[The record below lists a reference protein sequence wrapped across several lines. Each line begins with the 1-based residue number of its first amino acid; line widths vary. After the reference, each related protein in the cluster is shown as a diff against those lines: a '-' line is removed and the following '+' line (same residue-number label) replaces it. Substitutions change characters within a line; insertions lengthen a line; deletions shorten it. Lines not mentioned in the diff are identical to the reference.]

1 MRRNVVPLSKIVKI
15 HACLRRQRGRLAR
28 HLIGNATKAVTSKT
42 QPYRPFLEDVR
53 PLARPGRVIPVWR
66 ELLADG
72 FTPVTAFATVGGGD
86 GSYLLESVVGGEK
99 WARYS
104 FVGCEPDFIV
114 RAIDGRLE
122 QVASDGTVTSRAV
135 EDPWAELRAILNSY
149 VPAGAEGLPRFW
161 GGAVGYVSYDA
172 VRRFEPSVNGKNLP
186 MPDGYDFSFAV
197 GGTVLIFDAARQ
209 TLRVVALCRI
219 EDGVTV
225 EDSYARAI
233 ARIDRVVDKLDH
245 PARISPMPV
254 PRRDLEVAL
263 PPASFTRATYCEA
276 VEAAKEHIRA
286 GDIFQVVL
294 SQRFTVPRDGLET
307 FDVYRAMR
315 VINPSPYMYFL
326 RFGDVRI
333 AGASP
338 ETLVR
343 LEDGVAEVRPIAGT
357 RPRGATH
364 EEDLRVE
371 REMHDDPKEVSEHVM
386 LVDLGRNDVG
396 RISTAGSVRVNE
408 RMVTERYSHV
418 MHITSNVQGK
428 LAEGRDAID
437 VLAATFPAGTL
448 SGAPKV
454 RAMQIIEAL
463 EPERRGIY
471 GGAVGYIGFDGNMD
485 VAIAIRTIV
494 EQHGLLRVQA
504 GAGIVEASR
513 PDAEYDETVNK
524 ARAALVSI
532 AAARA
537 SAKAA
542 KDL

>member
-1 MRRNVVPLSKIVKI
+1 V
-15 HACLRRQRGRLAR
+15 
-28 HLIGNATKAVTSKT
+28 
-42 QPYRPFLEDVR
+42 
-53 PLARPGRVIPVWR
+53 
-66 ELLADG
+66 
-72 FTPVTAFATVGGGD
+72 
-86 GSYLLESVVGGEK
+86 EK
-99 WARYS
+99 
-104 FVGCEPDFIV
+104 
-114 RAIDGRLE
+114 
-122 QVASDGTVTSRAV
+122 
-135 EDPWAELRAILNSY
+135 
-149 VPAGAEGLPRFW
+149 
-161 GGAVGYVSYDA
+161 
-172 VRRFEPSVNGKNLP
+172 
-186 MPDGYDFSFAV
+186 
-197 GGTVLIFDAARQ
+197 
-209 TLRVVALCRI
+209 
-219 EDGVTV
+219 
-225 EDSYARAI
+225 
-233 ARIDRVVDKLDH
+233 
-245 PARISPMPV
+245 
-254 PRRDLEVAL
+254 
-263 PPASFTRATYCEA
+263 
-276 VEAAKEHIRA
+276 AKEHIRA

-294 SQRFTVPRDGLET
+294 SQRFTVERDGLDP

-357 RPRGATH
+357 RPRGETA

-371 REMHDDPKEVSEHVM
+371 REMHQDPKEVAEHVM

-396 RISTAGSVRVNE
+396 RISTPGSVRVNE

-504 GAGIVEASR
+504 GAGIVEASK

-524 ARAALVSI
+524 ARAALASI

-537 SAKAA
+537 YSKAS

>member
-1 MRRNVVPLSKIVKI
+1 M
-15 HACLRRQRGRLAR
+15 
-28 HLIGNATKAVTSKT
+28 
-42 QPYRPFLEDVR
+42 
-53 PLARPGRVIPVWR
+53 
-66 ELLADG
+66 
-72 FTPVTAFATVGGGD
+72 
-86 GSYLLESVVGGEK
+86 
-99 WARYS
+99 
-104 FVGCEPDFIV
+104 
-114 RAIDGRLE
+114 
-122 QVASDGTVTSRAV
+122 
-135 EDPWAELRAILNSY
+135 
-149 VPAGAEGLPRFW
+149 
-161 GGAVGYVSYDA
+161 
-172 VRRFEPSVNGKNLP
+172 
-186 MPDGYDFSFAV
+186 
-197 GGTVLIFDAARQ
+197 RQ

-233 ARIDRVVDKLDH
+233 ARIDRVVEKLDH
-245 PARISPMPV
+245 PARIPPMPV

-294 SQRFTVPRDGLET
+294 SQRFTVPRDGLDT

-371 REMHDDPKEVSEHVM
+371 REMHDDPKEVAEHVM

-504 GAGIVEASR
+504 GAGIVEASK

-537 SAKAA
+537 SAKAT